1 VKRTG
6 WVIAA
11 LWVPAAFA
19 SYKCVDELGVTR
31 IGDTP
36 PAECANV
43 IMYELKGT
51 AVVRTIE
58 PSLTREQIREKAREA
73 EKAKAAKRV
82 EGDQKR
88 ADMALLNT
96 YSTEKEFDV
105 ARDRNIEPIK
115 GRIASATER
124 IKGVEDRQKKL
135 EEDMEFYKAGKAK
148 GKGGVVEQP
157 PQALTDEM
165 KRLTAEKAALVN
177 ATVGYEREIEVV
189 KSKYEAD
196 KKRWIELKHAQ
207 QGEQEADDAAPE
219 KAADTKAPPKA
230 SAKGSKPDTKAVP
243 KKS

>member
-1 VKRTG
+1 MKRIG

-11 LWVPAAFA
+11 MWVPAALA

-36 PAECANV
+36 PPECANV
-43 IMYELKGT
+43 IMYEMKGT
-51 AVVRTIE
+51 AVVRKIE

-73 EKAKAAKRV
+73 EKAKAALRV
-82 EGDQKR
+82 QGDQKR

-105 ARDRNIEPIK
+105 ARERNVEPIK
-115 GRIASATER
+115 SRIASATER
-124 IKGVEDRQKKL
+124 IKGVDERQKKL

-148 GKGGVVEQP
+148 KGGEAQQP
-157 PQALTDEM
+157 PQALMDEM
-165 KRLTAEKAALVN
+165 KRLQAEKAALVN

-189 KSKYEAD
+189 RAKYEAD
-196 KKRWIELKHAQ
+196 KKRWIELKKVQ
-207 QGEQEADDAAPE
+207 QGETEPDDAAPE

-230 SAKGSKPDTKAVP
+230 DAKGTKSDTKAAP

>member
-1 VKRTG
+1 MKRIG
-6 WVIAA
+6 WIIAA
-11 LWVPAAFA
+11 LWAPAALA

-43 IMYELKGT
+43 IMYEMKGT
-51 AVVRTIE
+51 AVVRKIE

-73 EKAKAAKRV
+73 EKNKAALRA

-96 YSTEKEFDV
+96 YSSEKEFDV

-115 GRIASATER
+115 SRIASATER
-124 IKGVEDRQKKL
+124 IKGVDERQKKL
-135 EEDMEFYKAGKAK
+135 EDDMEFYKAGKAK
-148 GKGGVVEQP
+148 KGGAAPEQP
-157 PQALTDEM
+157 PQALTEEM
-165 KRLTAEKAALVN
+165 KRLQAEKAALVN

-189 KSKYEAD
+189 RAKYEAD
-196 KKRWIELKHAQ
+196 KKRWVELRHAQ
-207 QGEQEADDAAPE
+207 QGDSDADNADSGKAVDA
-219 KAADTKAPPKA
+219 KAPPKT
-230 SAKGSKPDTKAVP
+230 DTKATKAAP

>member
-1 VKRTG
+1 MKRIV

-36 PAECANV
+36 PPECANV

-51 AVVRTIE
+51 TVVREIQ

-73 EKAKAAKRV
+73 EKAKAAKRA

-124 IKGVEDRQKKL
+124 IKGVEERQKKL

-148 GKGGVVEQP
+148 GKGGVVD
-157 PQALTDEM
+157 QAPASLTDEM

-196 KKRWIELKHAQ
+196 KKRWIELKKAQ
-207 QGEQEADDAAPE
+207 QGEAEADDAAAT
-219 KAADTKAPPKA
+219 KAADTKAAPKA
-230 SAKGSKPDTKAVP
+230 DTKAKADTKPAP

>member
-1 VKRTG
+1 MKRMG
-6 WVIAA
+6 WIIAA
-11 LWVPAAFA
+11 LWAPAALA

-43 IMYELKGT
+43 IMYEMKGT
-51 AVVRTIE
+51 AVVRKIE
-58 PSLTREQIREKAREA
+58 PSLTREQIRAKAKEA
-73 EKAKAAKRV
+73 EQNKAALRAQ
-82 EGDQKR
+82 GDQKR

-105 ARDRNIEPIK
+105 ARDLNIEPIK

-124 IKGVEDRQKKL
+124 IKGVDERQKKL
-135 EEDMEFYKAGKAK
+135 EDDMEFYKAGKK
-148 GKGGVVEQP
+148 KGGQAEQP

-165 KRLTAEKAALVN
+165 KRLQAEKAALVN

-196 KKRWIELKHAQ
+196 KKRWLELKRAQ
-207 QGEQEADDAAPE
+207 QGEQEDDAAPE

-230 SAKGSKPDTKAVP
+230 NTKGTNPKAAP